1 MVPELYK
8 IRETKYNQRENT
20 LSSEYRDR
28 EKIREITR
36 IERSARTTDSELP
49 KVKSDKAREQSEVL
63 YVLCPMSYFC
73 TMEGTVFIPKT
84 KAMQGAARQNH
95 MWITVKAPENI
106 PKRGNVS
113 IG

>member
-1 MVPELYK
+1 
-8 IRETKYNQRENT
+8 
-20 LSSEYRDR
+20 
-28 EKIREITR
+28 
-36 IERSARTTDSELP
+36 
-49 KVKSDKAREQSEVL
+49 
-63 YVLCPMSYFC
+63 
-73 TMEGTVFIPKT
+73 MEGTVFIPKT